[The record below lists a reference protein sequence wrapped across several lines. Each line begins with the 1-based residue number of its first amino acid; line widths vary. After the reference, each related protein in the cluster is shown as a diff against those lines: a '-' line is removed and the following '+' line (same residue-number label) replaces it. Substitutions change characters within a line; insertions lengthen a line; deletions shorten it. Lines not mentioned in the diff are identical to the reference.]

1 MIGAI
6 KTSILSAPAGADK
19 TTKRGYDFVA
29 GMVGGT
35 LATIANTPFDVV
47 KSRMQNQ
54 LKVEGQVPKYKY
66 TIPSLITVVGEEG
79 LAAVY
84 KGIGPRLV
92 RLGPGGGIMLV
103 SFNAILDLLN
113 DL

>member
-47 KSRMQNQ
+47 SGSEYLQ
-54 LKVEGQVPKYKY
+54 LRQE
-66 TIPSLITVVGEEG
+66 
-79 LAAVY
+79 
-84 KGIGPRLV
+84 RLV
-92 RLGPGGGIMLV
+92 
-103 SFNAILDLLN
+103 A
-113 DL
+113 